1 LFGAIGAVVAL
12 LAVQG
17 LPIVEGMARGWTEP
31 ELSPVRVIGAVLVVA
46 IFAGCGGVVATLIGG
61 ATEEKHALA
70 YGLGWQGFL
79 GGYLGSPYRAA
90 HLEQGKKKKPK
101 KKKKSG

>member
-1 LFGAIGAVVAL
+1 VVA
-12 LAVQG
+12 
-17 LPIVEGMARGWTEP
+17 
-31 ELSPVRVIGAVLVVA
+31 AVLVVA

-79 GGYLGSPYRAA
+79 GGYLGSPYRA
-90 HLEQGKKKKPK
+90 LYVEQSEKKNK
-101 KKKKSG
+101 KKKKKKNKKKSG